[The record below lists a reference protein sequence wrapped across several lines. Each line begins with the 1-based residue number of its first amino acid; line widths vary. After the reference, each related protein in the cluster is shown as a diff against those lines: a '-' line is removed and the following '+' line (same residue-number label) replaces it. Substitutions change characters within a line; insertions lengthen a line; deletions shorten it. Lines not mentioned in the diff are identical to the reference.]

1 VADAPRFDPPF
12 VADREVYG
20 SYSHRQLWELVHEAL
35 DPVALG
41 EAAAA
46 WQRQADAVAAAFRT
60 FADTTH
66 AEFERWSGHA
76 RAAAELATA
85 VFVERGVAA
94 AEVCARLGHLL
105 EADAE
110 AAQSI
115 RDGLPAPANYVPLPD
130 PVAEVVHGGARRMT
144 HDIAAAAALADA
156 RDIMTFRYN
165 TTLSASG
172 DRVPRF
178 VPALRPDSG
187 GGHP

>member
-1 VADAPRFDPPF
+1 MADASRFDPPF

-35 DPVALG
+35 DPAALG

-76 RAAAELATA
+76 RAAAEPATA
-85 VFVERGVAA
+85 AFVERGAAA
-94 AEVCARLGHLL
+94 AEVCTRLRHLL

-115 RDGLPAPANYVPLPD
+115 RDALPAPSNYVPLPD

-165 TTLSASG
+165 TTLAASG

-178 VPALRPDSG
+178 VPAPRPDSG